1 MALHNHLLLNAKVN
15 QPPADT
21 AAAITWLTELVDAID
36 MKIVQGPFASYI
48 EAEGNRGLTASVMIE
63 TSHIAFHVWDE
74 ESPAL
79 LQFDLYTCS
88 TLPFLDVLNKIH
100 ECMDIQDY
108 RYMIFE
114 REEEF
119 RMLHRS
125 VVTNYMPGVTPPPGA
140 LIEQP

>member
-1 MALHNHLLLNAKVN
+1 VALHNHLLLNAKVN

-74 ESPAL
+74 TEPGL

-100 ECMDIQDY
+100 EFMDIQSY
-108 RYMIFE
+108 RYMILE

-119 RMLHRS
+119 RMMDKS
-125 VVTNYMPGVTPPPGA
+125 PVPYYMPGVTPPPGA
-140 LIEQP
+140 LVEQP